1 MIKLSCLKTVLITSP
16 LLLTTAFADEQP
28 KAEDLVGKFYGGAH
42 LLYLKTDSDRD
53 MPEDPLSTVNH
64 GSGFGGEIGYRY
76 SELAELRFS
85 YSKINIDKKAS
96 FFDKVYVPA
105 IDFLYFPT
113 KQNFY
118 WLGGA
123 SYLDIVEH
131 HSPLLRDAIISII
144 GKQPEAKVKS
154 IKGRSEIQLLCE
166 EQVKELLTKET
177 GQPLIKK
184 LLFTQWLD
192 N

>member
-1 MIKLSCLKTVLITSP
+1 MFKYLLILSFLLAP
-16 LLLTTAFADEQP
+16 LA
-28 KAEDLVGKFYGGAH
+28 
-42 LLYLKTDSDRD
+42 S
-53 MPEDPLSTVNH
+53 
-64 GSGFGGEIGYRY
+64 
-76 SELAELRFS
+76 
-85 YSKINIDKKAS
+85 KAS
-96 FFDKVYVPA
+96 DYAYFGFEPDIITNYVA
-105 IDFLYFPT
+105 AKKKMGYVRLTVELMVTSD
-113 KQNFY
+113 N
-118 WLGGA
+118 
-123 SYLDIVEH
+123 LDIVEH